1 MKFTISWLKEHLQT
15 TASNEEIAA
24 KLTALGLEVEEY
36 SDRSKAFSDFVVG
49 QVLEEGKHPNADKL
63 KVCKVDIGTAKVDI
77 VCGAS
82 NVEKGMKVVYA
93 PPGSTIPVN
102 QMKLKAANIRGVE
115 SSGMMCS
122 EYELGI
128 SDNHEGIIRLKNDS
142 KIGQSYSEIDGLDDV
157 VIEIGITPNRQDCL
171 GVFGIARDLAASG
184 LGKLKIGKN
193 NSQKGTIKSP
203 INIETKNTNLCST
216 FAGRYFKGVK
226 NVQSPDW
233 LQQKLKAVGLRPISA
248 LVDITNFVMLDLN
261 RPLHVYDADKIDG
274 KIIVR
279 ESKKGESFDALD
291 EKSYDLKEGMCAIAD
306 EKKVLG
312 LGGIMGGE
320 ISGCNENTK
329 NILLESALFNPIN
342 IAKSGRSLSILSDA
356 RYRFERGVDPKS
368 VLVGIDRATELIC
381 EICGGEFSEV
391 IIAGKIPEDNKS
403 VDLSVKRVEKRLGV
417 SLDDK
422 EVISILN
429 SLGIETKQK
438 NNSISCK
445 IPSWRQ
451 DILGEP
457 DLSEEIIRIKG
468 YDHIPTANVRTS
480 EKVNSSILSKE
491 QKLISKAK
499 HFIAAQGYNELV
511 TWAFSFSKSCQF
523 FGDCSKL
530 EIVNPIS
537 EDLDI
542 LRPNLLPN
550 MLSAVKKNSSRGFDT
565 FSIFEVGSQYKTSE
579 PEDQIN
585 IACGIKSGIKQKKD
599 WQSEK
604 SLFDVYDSKKDLF
617 NLIDHLIPQQ
627 KKLTI
632 IDEAPDWYHPGRSA
646 TVMLNKSIKIGYFG
660 EIHPKISQHYKIKE
674 RINAFELFLDDV
686 PSITKKTTN
695 KPMLNLSD
703 FQSVSRDFAFVL
715 DQNVKGYDLIE
726 SAMKVDRNLIQDVEI
741 FDIFEDSN
749 LGENKKSMAIK
760 VIMQAS
766 DRTLKEDEI
775 QELSSKIIEVIEKST
790 SGSVRS

>member
-1 MKFTISWLKEHLQT
+1 MKFTISWLKEHLET
-15 TASNEEIAA
+15 TATDDEIVA
-24 KLTALGLEVEEY
+24 KLTAIGLEVEEY
-36 SDRSKAFSDFVVG
+36 SDTSKIFSDFVVG

-63 KVCKVDIGTAKVDI
+63 KICKVDIGTAKVDV
-77 VCGAS
+77 VCGAP

-102 QMKLKAANIRGVE
+102 QMKLKAAKIRGVE

-128 SDNHEGIIRLKNDS
+128 SDNHEGIIRLKDES
-142 KIGQSYSEIDGLDDV
+142 EIGQSYSEITGLDDV

-184 LGKLKIGKN
+184 LGKIKNRKN
-193 NSQKGTIKSP
+193 NSQKGSIKSP
-203 INIETKNTNLCST
+203 INIETKDTDLCPT
-216 FAGRYFKGVK
+216 FAGRYFQGVK

-274 KIIVR
+274 KIIIR
-279 ESKKGESFDALD
+279 QSKKGESFNALD
-291 EKSYDLKEGMCAIAD
+291 EKSYDLREGMCAIAD

-320 ISGCNENTK
+320 SSGCNEKTK
-329 NILLESALFNPIN
+329 NVLLESALFNPKN
-342 IAKSGRSLSILSDA
+342 IARSGRNLSILSDA
-356 RYRFERGVDPKS
+356 RYRFERGVDPQS
-368 VLVGIDRATELIC
+368 VLVGIDRATELIH
-381 EICGGEFSEV
+381 EICGGEFSQV
-391 IIAGKIPEDNKS
+391 VIAGKIPEDSKLI
-403 VDLSVKRVEKRLGV
+403 DLSVKRVQKRLGV

-438 NNSISCK
+438 DDIISCK

-451 DILGEP
+451 DILGEA

-480 EKVNSSILSKE
+480 EKVNSVILSKE

-511 TWAFSFSKSCQF
+511 TWSFSFSENCQF
-523 FGDCSKL
+523 FGDNSKL
-530 EIVNPIS
+530 KIVNPIS

-542 LRPNLLPN
+542 LRPSLLPN
-550 MLSAVKKNSSRGFDT
+550 LIGAVKKNASRGFET

-579 PEDQIN
+579 PEDQMN
-585 IACGIKSGIKQKKD
+585 IACGIKAGIRQKKD
-599 WQSEK
+599 WQNEK
-604 SLFDVYDSKKDLF
+604 SLFDVYDSKRDLF
-617 NLIDHLIPQQ
+617 NLIDHLIPRQ
-627 KKLTI
+627 KKITI
-632 IDEAPDWYHPGRSA
+632 IDKAPDWYHPGRSA
-646 TVMLNKSIKIGYFG
+646 TAMLNQTTKIGYFG
-660 EIHPKISQHYKIKE
+660 EIHPRICQHFKIKE
-674 RINAFELFLDDV
+674 RINAFELFLDDI

-695 KPMLNLSD
+695 KSILNLSD

-715 DQNVKGYDLIE
+715 DQNIKGYDLIE
-726 SAMKVDRNLIQDVEI
+726 SAMKVDKNLIRDVEI
-741 FDIFEDSN
+741 FDLFEDPN
-749 LGENKKSMAIK
+749 LGNNKKSIAIK
-760 VIMQAS
+760 VTMQAP

>member
-1 MKFTISWLKEHLQT
+1 MKFTISWLKEHLE
-15 TASNEEIAA
+15 TAATDDEIVA

-36 SDRSKAFSDFVVG
+36 SDTSKAFSDFVVG
-49 QVLEEGKHPNADKL
+49 QVLEESKHPNADKL
-63 KVCKVDIGTAKVDI
+63 KVCKVDIGTVKVDV
-77 VCGAS
+77 VCGAP

-102 QMKLKAANIRGVE
+102 QMKLKAAKIRGVE

-128 SDNHEGIIRLKNDS
+128 SDNHEGIIRLKDDS
-142 KIGQSYSEIDGLDDV
+142 KIGQSYSEIAGLDDV
-157 VIEIGITPNRQDCL
+157 LIEIGITPNRQDCL
-171 GVFGIARDLAASG
+171 GIFGIARDLAASG
-184 LGKLKIGKN
+184 LGQIKVRQN
-193 NSQKGTIKSP
+193 NSQKGSIKSP
-203 INIETKNTNLCST
+203 INIETKDTDLCPV

-279 ESKKGESFDALD
+279 KSNKGESFKALD
-291 EKSYDLKEGMCAIAD
+291 EKSYDLKEGMCAITD

-320 ISGCNENTK
+320 SSGCKEGTENV
-329 NILLESALFNPIN
+329 LLESALFNPIN
-342 IAKSGRSLSILSDA
+342 IAKSGRNLSILSDA
-356 RYRFERGVDPKS
+356 RYRFERGVDPQS
-368 VLVGIDRATELIC
+368 VLIGIDRATELISK
-381 EICGGEFSEV
+381 ICGGEFSEV
-391 IIAGKIPEDNKS
+391 VIAGKIPEDDRS
-403 VDLSVKRVEKRLGV
+403 VDLSVKRIQKRLGIL
-417 SLDDK
+417 LDDK
-422 EVISILN
+422 ETISILN

-438 NNSISCK
+438 GDAISCK

-451 DILGEP
+451 DILEEA

-468 YDHIPTANVRTS
+468 YDHIPIANVRTS
-480 EKVNSSILSKE
+480 EKVNSVILSKE

-511 TWAFSFSKSCQF
+511 TWSFSFSENCQF
-523 FGDCSKL
+523 FGDYSKL
-530 EIVNPIS
+530 KIVNPIS

-542 LRPNLLPN
+542 LRPSLLPN
-550 MLSAVKKNSSRGFDT
+550 LIGAVKKNASRGFET

-585 IACGIKSGIKQKKD
+585 IACGIKVGIRQKKD
-599 WQSEK
+599 WQNQK
-604 SLFDVYDSKKDLF
+604 SLFDVYDSKRDLF

-646 TVMLNKSIKIGYFG
+646 TVMLNKTIRIGYFG
-660 EIHPKISQHYKIKE
+660 EMHPRISQHYKIKE
-674 RINAFELFLDDV
+674 RINAFELLLDDI
-686 PSITKKTTN
+686 PPIAKKTTN
-695 KPMLNLSD
+695 KPILNLSD

-715 DQNVKGYDLIE
+715 DQNVRGYELID

-741 FDIFEDSN
+741 FDLFEDPN

-760 VIMQAS
+760 VTMQAV
-766 DRTLKEDEI
+766 DRTLKENEI